1 MSVGAGSI
9 KRAAAS
15 AAKDTKP
22 AAKKAVKS
30 MDQSAVSDKAGEAYK
45 SGEPLEKRQSRA
57 GTKQGKK
64 SCAASK
70 KVSAEPVTEKKAPAI
85 SWKESSGYEAYGV
98 GQQLPIYLL

>member
-22 AAKKAVKS
+22 AANKAGKS
-30 MDQSAVSDKAGEAYK
+30 MDQSVVPDKAGEASK
-45 SGEPLEKRQSRA
+45 GGEPLEKRQSKA

-64 SCAASK
+64 PAASK
-70 KVSAEPVTEKKAPAI
+70 KAPEKSATEKKEAA
-85 SWKESSGYEAYGV
+85 SLHKYSNRYEAYGV